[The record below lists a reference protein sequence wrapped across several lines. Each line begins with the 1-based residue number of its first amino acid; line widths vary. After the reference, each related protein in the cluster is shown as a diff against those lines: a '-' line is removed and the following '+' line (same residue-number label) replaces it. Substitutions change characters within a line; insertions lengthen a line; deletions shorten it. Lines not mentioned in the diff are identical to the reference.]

1 MKQIFIIGSDSFWL
15 SFCNKLQVFSSKDE
29 LKFTP
34 IFFPKLDIRSNY
46 NIQHKIFKEARKVFK
61 GDLYRTN
68 EMNSF
73 LHSQKST
80 LIFTSGLK
88 IFENIIFKQK
98 KFKKSLMIA
107 PSVNNKCCC
116 NSVARILFKNKN
128 QIDIAFFGNKSQG
141 DDFLAYTLS
150 YKVSKYMNSS
160 QIYSQLGENAAINFL
175 YLLLKN
181 KNNLEDFTVPNA
193 VTDYGISDK
202 EEDIVLTKNLTK
214 EDLLLRANR
223 YKDSIFAPYF
233 LGKTKGKSEFKI
245 YFKNIKNVEPSDIRF
260 EKHSNYIEEGALFPS
275 FQNAKKHG
283 YIKLSNGLLKVE
295 EISLEGNEIK
305 FKPLKQV
312 FKENNL
318 ESQVLHIS

>member
-1 MKQIFIIGSDSFWL
+1 
-15 SFCNKLQVFSSKDE
+15 
-29 LKFTP
+29 
-34 IFFPKLDIRSNY
+34 
-46 NIQHKIFKEARKVFK
+46 
-61 GDLYRTN
+61 
-68 EMNSF
+68 MNS
-73 LHSQKST
+73 LVHSQKST

-181 KNNLEDFTVPNA
+181 INNLEGFTVSNA
-193 VTDYGISDK
+193 VTDYGILDK
-202 EEDIVLTKNLTK
+202 EEDIVLTKDLTK

-223 YKDSIFAPYF
+223 YQDSIFA
-233 LGKTKGKSEFKI
+233 T
-245 YFKNIKNVEPSDIRF
+245 
-260 EKHSNYIEEGALFPS
+260 
-275 FQNAKKHG
+275 
-283 YIKLSNGLLKVE
+283 
-295 EISLEGNEIK
+295 
-305 FKPLKQV
+305 
-312 FKENNL
+312 
-318 ESQVLHIS
+318 